1 MYLKSI
7 EVQGFK
13 SFANKIV
20 FDFHNGITGIVGPN
34 GSGKSNV
41 ADAVRWVLGEQSA
54 KQLRGAKMED
64 VIFAGTQNR
73 KPVGFAYVAITLD
86 NSDHAL
92 PVEYDEVTVSRR
104 VYRSGESEY
113 KINGHSCRLRD
124 VTEMFYDTGIG
135 KEGYS
140 IIGQGQIDKILSG
153 KPDERRELF
162 DEAAGIVK
170 FKRRKSAAIKKLEN
184 ERSNLV
190 RVNDIL
196 SELEK
201 QVGPLKQQSEKAKE
215 YLNYKT
221 DLKKYDVNAFLL
233 ETDRIRKETA
243 ELNGRLKI
251 VDDDLEDSKSEYD
264 NTKSEY
270 ESAENQLNDI
280 NAQIDENSQTV
291 SALELENQKLQGE
304 INVFTE
310 QIKTFNANKQLHSER
325 LLDIEKD
332 KQNKNNSVKELR
344 EQYNDLNTELSEY
357 NDKLAAIND
366 TAKALN
372 AEIEGISGQ
381 IDNRQNSIYD
391 NLTEQSTIK
400 AENQKFVTM
409 LEQLEIK
416 KSELTSHII
425 KGKSDESAQ
434 KQVIKSLT
442 AELDNAVGKLEDIN
456 NSIEESNT
464 SVTQLKA
471 EIAEK
476 NSELDKLTQNY
487 HREKSRLESLIN
499 ITERYDGYGNSIKK
513 IMELKDSNPGILGVI
528 ADIVKVEKQ
537 YETAIETALGG
548 TIQNIVTDKESTAK
562 ELIGYL
568 KQNKLG
574 RATFLPLNAIHARN
588 TLENEACINEKG
600 VIGVAS
606 NLVRVSFE
614 YEGLAKYL
622 LGRILVVDNI
632 DNALLIAKKYKY
644 TLRIVTLEGEQL
656 NPGGS
661 MTGGA
666 FRNSSNLLG
675 RRREIEELKQ
685 SVSNTN
691 KQITQEKAA
700 VADLRNQVAKYREAL
715 DSYNKLLRETHI
727 RKNTID
733 VNLKQAD
740 LKLSEIIA
748 SYGDDIKEQ
757 ASIDSEILKISES
770 RNQVSGNL
778 NLLDNQNEAARK
790 EIENLGKTLE
800 AKKSEEAAV
809 ALKIENLKISHSSI
823 EQKASF
829 INENIERLCKEL
841 DNLEE
846 EKTSIQEKISETK
859 ELVSAK
865 QADIELVKNSIEESE
880 RKITAIGEK
889 LEDLR
894 AAKEKVNAS
903 HKEFFKKREELN
915 EKIILLE
922 KDSMRLHNQYDRL
935 EESYDSLVDY
945 MWNEYE
951 LTYSYALEL
960 KSDELNN
967 INDIRKQINILKAAI
982 KKLGDVNVNAI
993 EEYKSVSERYEFMK
1007 TQHDDM
1013 IEAEESLMKVIE
1025 ELDEGMRTQ
1034 FTAKF
1039 EEIKVEFDK
1048 VFKELFGGGRGTIEL
1063 VEGEDDATKAIR
1075 RAVIAQLLSS
1085 SQESLAQWP
1094 DADVW
1099 CSMQISLDNLLS
1111 SLEKIGCFVLRKGA
1125 IESYYQFAPSTTYD
1139 EKPTKA
1145 VEETS
1150 NLQDQSEAYIREKY
1164 GDIIRALEFVALTK
1178 KVDES
1183 FAVKKELLSEL
1194 ALVIG
1199 MLPRISDTKE
1209 LYAAIKQAKGNN
1221 DSLFTYDPINE
1232 NGRLG
1237 VNVSIKSEIIDV
1249 SGFPFRIFCGD
1260 NVNDVVE
1267 RTICCSLA

>member
-270 ESAENQLNDI
+270 EAAENQLNDI

-381 IDNRQNSIYD
+381 IENRQNSIYD

-846 EKTSIQEKISETK
+846 EKTSIQEKIGETK

-865 QADIELVKNSIEESE
+865 QADIELVKNSIEQSE

-1025 ELDEGMRTQ
+1025 ELDEGMRAQ

-1063 VEGEDDATKAIR
+1063 VEGEDILEAGILIISQPPGKKLQNMM
-1075 RAVIAQLLSS
+1075 QLSGG
-1085 SQESLAQWP
+1085 
-1094 DADVW
+1094 
-1099 CSMQISLDNLLS
+1099 
-1111 SLEKIGCFVLRKGA
+1111 EK
-1125 IESYYQFAPSTTYD
+1125 
-1139 EKPTKA
+1139 
-1145 VEETS
+1145 
-1150 NLQDQSEAYIREKY
+1150 
-1164 GDIIRALEFVALTK
+1164 ALTAIALLFAIQNLK
-1178 KVDES
+1178 PSPFCLLDEIEAALDDSNVGRYANYLHKLTKHTQFIVITHRRGTMSAADRLYGITMQEKGVSTLVSVDLIENDLNDR
-1183 FAVKKELLSEL
+1183 KKES
-1194 ALVIG
+1194 
-1199 MLPRISDTKE
+1199 
-1209 LYAAIKQAKGNN
+1209 
-1221 DSLFTYDPINE
+1221 
-1232 NGRLG
+1232 
-1237 VNVSIKSEIIDV
+1237 
-1249 SGFPFRIFCGD
+1249 
-1260 NVNDVVE
+1260 
-1267 RTICCSLA
+1267 

>member
-270 ESAENQLNDI
+270 EAAENQLNDI
-280 NAQIDENSQTV
+280 NAKIDENSQTV

-644 TLRIVTLEGEQL
+644 SLRIVTLEGEQI

-846 EKTSIQEKISETK
+846 EKTSIQEKIGETK

-1063 VEGEDDATKAIR
+1063 VEGEDILEAGILIISQPPGKKLQNMM
-1075 RAVIAQLLSS
+1075 QLSGG
-1085 SQESLAQWP
+1085 
-1094 DADVW
+1094 
-1099 CSMQISLDNLLS
+1099 
-1111 SLEKIGCFVLRKGA
+1111 EK
-1125 IESYYQFAPSTTYD
+1125 
-1139 EKPTKA
+1139 
-1145 VEETS
+1145 
-1150 NLQDQSEAYIREKY
+1150 
-1164 GDIIRALEFVALTK
+1164 ALTAIALLFAIQNLK
-1178 KVDES
+1178 PSPFCLLDEIEAALDDSNVGRYANYLHKLTKHTQFIVITHRRGTMSAADRLYGITMQEKGVSTLVSVDLIENDLNDR
-1183 FAVKKELLSEL
+1183 KKES
-1194 ALVIG
+1194 
-1199 MLPRISDTKE
+1199 
-1209 LYAAIKQAKGNN
+1209 
-1221 DSLFTYDPINE
+1221 
-1232 NGRLG
+1232 
-1237 VNVSIKSEIIDV
+1237 
-1249 SGFPFRIFCGD
+1249 
-1260 NVNDVVE
+1260 
-1267 RTICCSLA
+1267 

>member
-113 KINGHSCRLRD
+113 KINGHTCRLKD

-170 FKRRKSAAIKKLEN
+170 FKRRKATAIKKLES

-201 QVGPLKQQSEKAKE
+201 QVGPLKVQSEKAKE
-215 YLNYKT
+215 YLNYKS

-243 ELNGRLKI
+243 ELDGKIQI
-251 VDDDLEDSKSEYD
+251 VDGDLETSKTEYD

-270 ESAENQLNDI
+270 EEAENKLNEI
-280 NAQIDENSQTV
+280 NSQIDENSQLA
-291 SALELENQKLQGE
+291 SSLELDKQRLQGE

-310 QIKTFNANKQLHSER
+310 QIKTFNANSQLHSER
-325 LLDIEKD
+325 IIDIEKD
-332 KQNKNNSVKELR
+332 KKTKQDTVKDLK
-344 EQYNDLNTELSEY
+344 EQYEELSKELSEY
-357 NDKLAAIND
+357 NEKLSAINAD
-366 TAKALN
+366 AKVLSD
-372 AEIEGISGQ
+372 EIEGISGQ

-400 AENQKFVTM
+400 AENQKFITM

-416 KSELTSHII
+416 KSELTSHVI

-434 KQVIKSLT
+434 KQVIQSLKDDCEN
-442 AELDNAVGKLEDIN
+442 AAKQLDDIN
-456 NSIEESNT
+456 ESIEDTNT
-464 SVTQLKA
+464 SITQLKNT
-471 EIAEK
+471 IAEK
-476 NSELDKLTQNY
+476 NGELDKLTQNY
-487 HREKSRLESLIN
+487 HREKSRLESLVN
-499 ITERYDGYGNSIKK
+499 ITERYDGYGNSIRK

-528 ADIVKVEKQ
+528 ADIIKVEKQ

-548 TIQNIVTDKESTAK
+548 TIQNIVTDKEATAK

-588 TLENEACINEKG
+588 TLEHEPCINEKG

-632 DNALLIAKKYKY
+632 DNALSIARKYKY

-675 RRREIEELKQ
+675 RRREIEELKL
-685 SVSNTN
+685 SVSSTS
-691 KQITQEKAA
+691 KQITEEKAA
-700 VADLRNQVAKYREAL
+700 ITDLRSQVAKCREAL
-715 DSYNKLLRETHI
+715 ESYNKLQRETHL

-740 LKLSEIIA
+740 VKLSEIIA
-748 SYGDDIKEQ
+748 SYSGDIKEQ
-757 ASIDSEILKISES
+757 AAIDAQIVKINES
-770 RNQVSGNL
+770 KNQVSGNL
-778 NLLDNQNEAARK
+778 NQLDSANEAARK
-790 EIENLGKTLE
+790 EIENLGKMLE
-800 AKKSEEAAV
+800 TKKAEENSIS
-809 ALKIENLKISHSSI
+809 LKIENLKISHSSV
-823 EQKASF
+823 EQKAAF
-829 INENIERLCKEL
+829 INENIQRLTGELEGLDKERE
-841 DNLEE
+841 
-846 EKTSIQEKISETK
+846 
-859 ELVSAK
+859 
-865 QADIELVKNSIEESE
+865 SIEE
-880 RKITAIGEK
+880 KIGETAGLVASKEKEIEAVKSAIEDAVSRIEESNKK
-889 LEDLR
+889 LEVLKGD
-894 AAKEKVNAS
+894 KEKVNAS
-903 HKEFFKKREELN
+903 HKVFFKKREELN
-915 EKIILLE
+915 EKIMLLE
-922 KDSMRLHNQYDRL
+922 KESMRLHNQYDKL
-935 EESYDSLVDY
+935 DESNDALVDY
-945 MWNEYE
+945 MWSEYE

-960 KSDELNN
+960 KSDELTN

-993 EEYKSVSERYEFMK
+993 EEYKSVSERYEFLK

-1013 IEAEESLMKVIE
+1013 IEAEESLMKVVA
-1025 ELDEGMRTQ
+1025 ELDEGMRVQ
-1034 FTAKF
+1034 FTTKF

-1063 VEGEDDATKAIR
+1063 VEGEDILEAGILIISQPPGKKLQNMM
-1075 RAVIAQLLSS
+1075 QLSGG
-1085 SQESLAQWP
+1085 
-1094 DADVW
+1094 
-1099 CSMQISLDNLLS
+1099 
-1111 SLEKIGCFVLRKGA
+1111 EK
-1125 IESYYQFAPSTTYD
+1125 
-1139 EKPTKA
+1139 
-1145 VEETS
+1145 
-1150 NLQDQSEAYIREKY
+1150 
-1164 GDIIRALEFVALTK
+1164 ALTAIALLFAIQNLK
-1178 KVDES
+1178 PSPFCLLDEIEAALDDSNVGRYANYLHKLTKHTQFIVITHRRGTMSAADRLYGITMQEKGVSTLVSVDLIENDLNDK
-1183 FAVKKELLSEL
+1183 KKE
-1194 ALVIG
+1194 
-1199 MLPRISDTKE
+1199 
-1209 LYAAIKQAKGNN
+1209 
-1221 DSLFTYDPINE
+1221 
-1232 NGRLG
+1232 
-1237 VNVSIKSEIIDV
+1237 
-1249 SGFPFRIFCGD
+1249 
-1260 NVNDVVE
+1260 
-1267 RTICCSLA
+1267 

>member
-280 NAQIDENSQTV
+280 NTQIDENSQTV

-476 NSELDKLTQNY
+476 NSELDKLTQKY

-606 NLVRVSFE
+606 NLVHVSFE

-846 EKTSIQEKISETK
+846 EKTSIQEKIGETK

-865 QADIELVKNSIEESE
+865 QADIELVKNSIEQSE

-894 AAKEKVNAS
+894 AAKGKVNAS

-1025 ELDEGMRTQ
+1025 ELDEGMRAQ

-1063 VEGEDDATKAIR
+1063 VEGEDILEAGILIISQPPGKKLQNMM
-1075 RAVIAQLLSS
+1075 QLSGG
-1085 SQESLAQWP
+1085 
-1094 DADVW
+1094 
-1099 CSMQISLDNLLS
+1099 
-1111 SLEKIGCFVLRKGA
+1111 EK
-1125 IESYYQFAPSTTYD
+1125 
-1139 EKPTKA
+1139 
-1145 VEETS
+1145 
-1150 NLQDQSEAYIREKY
+1150 
-1164 GDIIRALEFVALTK
+1164 ALTAIALLFAIQNLK
-1178 KVDES
+1178 PSPFCLLDEIEAALDDSNVGRYANYLHKLTKHTQFIVITHRRGTMSAADRLYGITMQEKGVSTLVSVDLIENDLNDR
-1183 FAVKKELLSEL
+1183 KKES
-1194 ALVIG
+1194 
-1199 MLPRISDTKE
+1199 
-1209 LYAAIKQAKGNN
+1209 
-1221 DSLFTYDPINE
+1221 
-1232 NGRLG
+1232 
-1237 VNVSIKSEIIDV
+1237 
-1249 SGFPFRIFCGD
+1249 
-1260 NVNDVVE
+1260 
-1267 RTICCSLA
+1267 

>member
-270 ESAENQLNDI
+270 EAAENQLNDI

-344 EQYNDLNTELSEY
+344 EQYNNLNTELSEY

-366 TAKALN
+366 AAKALN

-600 VIGVAS
+600 VIGVAN

-846 EKTSIQEKISETK
+846 EKTSIQEKIGETK

-1025 ELDEGMRTQ
+1025 ELDEGMRAQ

-1063 VEGEDDATKAIR
+1063 VEGEDILEAGILIISQPPGKKLQNMM
-1075 RAVIAQLLSS
+1075 QLSGG
-1085 SQESLAQWP
+1085 
-1094 DADVW
+1094 
-1099 CSMQISLDNLLS
+1099 
-1111 SLEKIGCFVLRKGA
+1111 EK
-1125 IESYYQFAPSTTYD
+1125 
-1139 EKPTKA
+1139 
-1145 VEETS
+1145 
-1150 NLQDQSEAYIREKY
+1150 
-1164 GDIIRALEFVALTK
+1164 ALTAIALLFAIQNLK
-1178 KVDES
+1178 PSPFCLLDEIEAALDDSNVGRYANYLHKLTKHTQFIVITHRRGTMSAADRLYGITMQEKGVSTLVSVDLIENDLNDR
-1183 FAVKKELLSEL
+1183 KKES
-1194 ALVIG
+1194 
-1199 MLPRISDTKE
+1199 
-1209 LYAAIKQAKGNN
+1209 
-1221 DSLFTYDPINE
+1221 
-1232 NGRLG
+1232 
-1237 VNVSIKSEIIDV
+1237 
-1249 SGFPFRIFCGD
+1249 
-1260 NVNDVVE
+1260 
-1267 RTICCSLA
+1267 

>member
-270 ESAENQLNDI
+270 ETAENQLNDI
-280 NAQIDENSQTV
+280 NVQIDENSQTV

-588 TLENEACINEKG
+588 TLENEVCINEKG

-748 SYGDDIKEQ
+748 SYGDAIKEQ

-846 EKTSIQEKISETK
+846 EKISIQEKIGETK

-1025 ELDEGMRTQ
+1025 ELDEGMRAQ

-1063 VEGEDDATKAIR
+1063 VEGEDILEAGILIISQPPGKKLQNMM
-1075 RAVIAQLLSS
+1075 QLSGG
-1085 SQESLAQWP
+1085 
-1094 DADVW
+1094 
-1099 CSMQISLDNLLS
+1099 
-1111 SLEKIGCFVLRKGA
+1111 EK
-1125 IESYYQFAPSTTYD
+1125 
-1139 EKPTKA
+1139 
-1145 VEETS
+1145 
-1150 NLQDQSEAYIREKY
+1150 
-1164 GDIIRALEFVALTK
+1164 ALTAIALLFAIQNLK
-1178 KVDES
+1178 PSPFCLLDEIEAALDDSNVGRYANYLHKLTKHTQFIVITHRRGTMSAADRLYGITMQEKGVSTLVSVDLIENDLNDR
-1183 FAVKKELLSEL
+1183 KKES
-1194 ALVIG
+1194 
-1199 MLPRISDTKE
+1199 
-1209 LYAAIKQAKGNN
+1209 
-1221 DSLFTYDPINE
+1221 
-1232 NGRLG
+1232 
-1237 VNVSIKSEIIDV
+1237 
-1249 SGFPFRIFCGD
+1249 
-1260 NVNDVVE
+1260 
-1267 RTICCSLA
+1267 

>member
-113 KINGHSCRLRD
+113 KINGHTCRLKD

-170 FKRRKSAAIKKLEN
+170 FKRRKATAIKKLES

-201 QVGPLKQQSEKAKE
+201 QVGPLKVQSEKAKE
-215 YLNYKT
+215 YLNYKS

-243 ELNGRLKI
+243 ELDGKIQI
-251 VDDDLEDSKSEYD
+251 VDGDLETSKTEYD

-270 ESAENQLNDI
+270 EEAENKLNEI
-280 NAQIDENSQTV
+280 NSQIDENSQLA
-291 SALELENQKLQGE
+291 SSLELDKQRLQGE

-310 QIKTFNANKQLHSER
+310 QIKTFNANSQLHSER
-325 LLDIEKD
+325 IIDIEKD
-332 KQNKNNSVKELR
+332 KKTKQDTVKDLK
-344 EQYNDLNTELSEY
+344 EQYEELSKELSEY
-357 NDKLAAIND
+357 NEKLSAINAD
-366 TAKALN
+366 AKVLSD
-372 AEIEGISGQ
+372 EIEGISGQ

-400 AENQKFVTM
+400 AENQKFITM

-416 KSELTSHII
+416 KSELTSHVI

-434 KQVIKSLT
+434 KQVIQSLKDDFEN
-442 AELDNAVGKLEDIN
+442 AAKQLDDIN
-456 NSIEESNT
+456 ESIEDTNT
-464 SVTQLKA
+464 SITQLKNT
-471 EIAEK
+471 IAEK
-476 NSELDKLTQNY
+476 NGELDKLTQNY
-487 HREKSRLESLIN
+487 HREKSRLESLVN
-499 ITERYDGYGNSIKK
+499 ITERYDGYGNSIRK

-528 ADIVKVEKQ
+528 ADIIKVEKQ

-548 TIQNIVTDKESTAK
+548 TIQNIVTDKEATAK

-588 TLENEACINEKG
+588 TLEHEPCINEKG

-632 DNALLIAKKYKY
+632 DNALSIARKYKY

-675 RRREIEELKQ
+675 RRREIEELKL
-685 SVSNTN
+685 SVSSTS
-691 KQITQEKAA
+691 KQITEEKAA
-700 VADLRNQVAKYREAL
+700 ITDLRSQVAKCREAL
-715 DSYNKLLRETHI
+715 ESYNKLQRETHL

-740 LKLSEIIA
+740 VKLSEIIA
-748 SYGDDIKEQ
+748 SYGGDIKEQ
-757 ASIDSEILKISES
+757 AAIDAQIVKINES
-770 RNQVSGNL
+770 KNQVSGNL
-778 NLLDNQNEAARK
+778 NQLDNANEAARK
-790 EIENLGKTLE
+790 EIENLGKMLE
-800 AKKSEEAAV
+800 TKKAEENSIS
-809 ALKIENLKISHSSI
+809 LKIENLKISHSSV
-823 EQKASF
+823 EQKAAF
-829 INENIERLCKEL
+829 INENIQRLTGELEGLDKERE
-841 DNLEE
+841 
-846 EKTSIQEKISETK
+846 
-859 ELVSAK
+859 
-865 QADIELVKNSIEESE
+865 SIEE
-880 RKITAIGEK
+880 KIGETAGLVASKEKEIEAVKSAIEDAVSRIEESNKK
-889 LEDLR
+889 LEVLKGD
-894 AAKEKVNAS
+894 KEKVNAS
-903 HKEFFKKREELN
+903 HKVFFKKREELN
-915 EKIILLE
+915 EKIMLLE
-922 KDSMRLHNQYDRL
+922 KESMRLHNQYDKL
-935 EESYDSLVDY
+935 DESNDALVDY
-945 MWNEYE
+945 MWSEYE

-960 KSDELNN
+960 KSDELTN

-993 EEYKSVSERYEFMK
+993 EEYKSVSERYEFLK

-1013 IEAEESLMKVIE
+1013 IEAEESLMKVVA
-1025 ELDEGMRTQ
+1025 ELDEGMRVQ
-1034 FTAKF
+1034 FTTKF

-1063 VEGEDDATKAIR
+1063 VEGEDILEAGILIISQPPGKKLQNMM
-1075 RAVIAQLLSS
+1075 QLSGG
-1085 SQESLAQWP
+1085 
-1094 DADVW
+1094 
-1099 CSMQISLDNLLS
+1099 
-1111 SLEKIGCFVLRKGA
+1111 EK
-1125 IESYYQFAPSTTYD
+1125 
-1139 EKPTKA
+1139 
-1145 VEETS
+1145 
-1150 NLQDQSEAYIREKY
+1150 
-1164 GDIIRALEFVALTK
+1164 ALTAIALLFAIQNLK
-1178 KVDES
+1178 PSPFCLLDEIEAALDDSNVGRYANYLHKLTKHTQFIVITHRRGTMSAADRLYGITMQEKGVSTLVSVDLIENDLNDK
-1183 FAVKKELLSEL
+1183 KKE
-1194 ALVIG
+1194 
-1199 MLPRISDTKE
+1199 
-1209 LYAAIKQAKGNN
+1209 
-1221 DSLFTYDPINE
+1221 
-1232 NGRLG
+1232 
-1237 VNVSIKSEIIDV
+1237 
-1249 SGFPFRIFCGD
+1249 
-1260 NVNDVVE
+1260 
-1267 RTICCSLA
+1267 

>member
-270 ESAENQLNDI
+270 EAAENQLNDI

-471 EIAEK
+471 EITEK

-513 IMELKDSNPGILGVI
+513 IMELKDSNPDILGVI

-809 ALKIENLKISHSSI
+809 SLKIENLKISHSSI

-846 EKTSIQEKISETK
+846 EKTSIQEKIGETK

-1063 VEGEDDATKAIR
+1063 VEGEDILEAGILIISQPPGKKLQNMM
-1075 RAVIAQLLSS
+1075 QLSGG
-1085 SQESLAQWP
+1085 
-1094 DADVW
+1094 
-1099 CSMQISLDNLLS
+1099 
-1111 SLEKIGCFVLRKGA
+1111 EK
-1125 IESYYQFAPSTTYD
+1125 
-1139 EKPTKA
+1139 
-1145 VEETS
+1145 
-1150 NLQDQSEAYIREKY
+1150 
-1164 GDIIRALEFVALTK
+1164 ALT
-1178 KVDES
+1178 
-1183 FAVKKELLSEL
+1183 AIALLL
-1194 ALVIG
+1194 QY
-1199 MLPRISDTKE
+1199 RI
-1209 LYAAIKQAKGNN
+1209 
-1221 DSLFTYDPINE
+1221 
-1232 NGRLG
+1232 
-1237 VNVSIKSEIIDV
+1237 
-1249 SGFPFRIFCGD
+1249 
-1260 NVNDVVE
+1260 
-1267 RTICCSLA
+1267 

>member
-270 ESAENQLNDI
+270 EAAENQLNDI

-471 EIAEK
+471 EITEK

-809 ALKIENLKISHSSI
+809 SLKIENLKISHSSI

-846 EKTSIQEKISETK
+846 EKTSIQEKIGETK

-880 RKITAIGEK
+880 RKITAIGKK

-1063 VEGEDDATKAIR
+1063 VEGEDILEAGILIISQPPGKKLQNMM
-1075 RAVIAQLLSS
+1075 QLSGG
-1085 SQESLAQWP
+1085 
-1094 DADVW
+1094 
-1099 CSMQISLDNLLS
+1099 
-1111 SLEKIGCFVLRKGA
+1111 EK
-1125 IESYYQFAPSTTYD
+1125 
-1139 EKPTKA
+1139 
-1145 VEETS
+1145 
-1150 NLQDQSEAYIREKY
+1150 
-1164 GDIIRALEFVALTK
+1164 ALTAIALLFAIQNLK
-1178 KVDES
+1178 PSPFCLLDEIEAALDDSNVGRYANYLHKLTKHTQFIVITHRRGTMSAADRLYGITMQEKGVSTLVSVDLIENDLNDR
-1183 FAVKKELLSEL
+1183 KKES
-1194 ALVIG
+1194 
-1199 MLPRISDTKE
+1199 
-1209 LYAAIKQAKGNN
+1209 
-1221 DSLFTYDPINE
+1221 
-1232 NGRLG
+1232 
-1237 VNVSIKSEIIDV
+1237 
-1249 SGFPFRIFCGD
+1249 
-1260 NVNDVVE
+1260 
-1267 RTICCSLA
+1267 

>member
-270 ESAENQLNDI
+270 EAAENQLNDI

-291 SALELENQKLQGE
+291 SALELESQKLQGE

-332 KQNKNNSVKELR
+332 KQNKNNAVKELR
-344 EQYNDLNTELSEY
+344 EQYNNLNTELSEY

-562 ELIGYL
+562 ELIGFL

-846 EKTSIQEKISETK
+846 EKTSIQEKIGETK

-865 QADIELVKNSIEESE
+865 QADIELVKNSIEQSE

-1025 ELDEGMRTQ
+1025 ELDEGMRAQ

-1063 VEGEDDATKAIR
+1063 VEGEDILEAGILIISQPPGKKLQNMM
-1075 RAVIAQLLSS
+1075 QLSGG
-1085 SQESLAQWP
+1085 
-1094 DADVW
+1094 
-1099 CSMQISLDNLLS
+1099 
-1111 SLEKIGCFVLRKGA
+1111 EK
-1125 IESYYQFAPSTTYD
+1125 
-1139 EKPTKA
+1139 
-1145 VEETS
+1145 
-1150 NLQDQSEAYIREKY
+1150 
-1164 GDIIRALEFVALTK
+1164 ALTAIALLFAIQNLK
-1178 KVDES
+1178 PSPFCLLDEIEAALDDSNVGRYANYLHKLTKHTQFIVITHRRGTMSAADRLYGITMQEKGVSTLVSVDLIENDLNDR
-1183 FAVKKELLSEL
+1183 KKES
-1194 ALVIG
+1194 
-1199 MLPRISDTKE
+1199 
-1209 LYAAIKQAKGNN
+1209 
-1221 DSLFTYDPINE
+1221 
-1232 NGRLG
+1232 
-1237 VNVSIKSEIIDV
+1237 
-1249 SGFPFRIFCGD
+1249 
-1260 NVNDVVE
+1260 
-1267 RTICCSLA
+1267 

>member
-270 ESAENQLNDI
+270 EAAENQLNDI

-357 NDKLAAIND
+357 NDKLTAIND

-644 TLRIVTLEGEQL
+644 SLRIVTLEGEQL

-846 EKTSIQEKISETK
+846 EKTSIQEKIGETK

-1063 VEGEDDATKAIR
+1063 VEGEDILEAGILIISQPPGKKLQNMM
-1075 RAVIAQLLSS
+1075 QLSGG
-1085 SQESLAQWP
+1085 
-1094 DADVW
+1094 
-1099 CSMQISLDNLLS
+1099 
-1111 SLEKIGCFVLRKGA
+1111 EK
-1125 IESYYQFAPSTTYD
+1125 
-1139 EKPTKA
+1139 
-1145 VEETS
+1145 
-1150 NLQDQSEAYIREKY
+1150 
-1164 GDIIRALEFVALTK
+1164 ALTAIALLFAIQNLK
-1178 KVDES
+1178 PSPFCLLDEIEAALDDSNVGRYANYLHKLTKHTQFIVITHRRGTMSAADRLYGITMQEKGVSTLVSVDLIENDLNDR
-1183 FAVKKELLSEL
+1183 KKES
-1194 ALVIG
+1194 
-1199 MLPRISDTKE
+1199 
-1209 LYAAIKQAKGNN
+1209 
-1221 DSLFTYDPINE
+1221 
-1232 NGRLG
+1232 
-1237 VNVSIKSEIIDV
+1237 
-1249 SGFPFRIFCGD
+1249 
-1260 NVNDVVE
+1260 
-1267 RTICCSLA
+1267 

>member
-270 ESAENQLNDI
+270 ETAENQLNDI

-442 AELDNAVGKLEDIN
+442 AKLDNAVGKLEDIN

-644 TLRIVTLEGEQL
+644 SLRIVTLEGEQL

-846 EKTSIQEKISETK
+846 EKTSIQEKIGETK

-880 RKITAIGEK
+880 RKITIGEK

-1063 VEGEDDATKAIR
+1063 VEGEDILEAGILIISQPPGKKLQNMM
-1075 RAVIAQLLSS
+1075 QLSGG
-1085 SQESLAQWP
+1085 
-1094 DADVW
+1094 
-1099 CSMQISLDNLLS
+1099 
-1111 SLEKIGCFVLRKGA
+1111 EK
-1125 IESYYQFAPSTTYD
+1125 
-1139 EKPTKA
+1139 
-1145 VEETS
+1145 
-1150 NLQDQSEAYIREKY
+1150 
-1164 GDIIRALEFVALTK
+1164 ALTAIALLFAIQNLK
-1178 KVDES
+1178 PSPFCLLDEIEAALDDSNVGRYANYLHKLTKHTQFIVITHRRGTMSAADRLYGITMQEKGVSTLVSVDLIENDLNDR
-1183 FAVKKELLSEL
+1183 KKES
-1194 ALVIG
+1194 
-1199 MLPRISDTKE
+1199 
-1209 LYAAIKQAKGNN
+1209 
-1221 DSLFTYDPINE
+1221 
-1232 NGRLG
+1232 
-1237 VNVSIKSEIIDV
+1237 
-1249 SGFPFRIFCGD
+1249 
-1260 NVNDVVE
+1260 
-1267 RTICCSLA
+1267 

>member
-270 ESAENQLNDI
+270 EAAENQLNDI

-357 NDKLAAIND
+357 NDKLVAIND

-456 NSIEESNT
+456 NSIEKSNT

-846 EKTSIQEKISETK
+846 EKTSIQEKIGETK

-1025 ELDEGMRTQ
+1025 ELDEGMRAQ

-1063 VEGEDDATKAIR
+1063 VEGEDILEAGILIISQPPGKKLQNMM
-1075 RAVIAQLLSS
+1075 QLSGG
-1085 SQESLAQWP
+1085 
-1094 DADVW
+1094 
-1099 CSMQISLDNLLS
+1099 
-1111 SLEKIGCFVLRKGA
+1111 EK
-1125 IESYYQFAPSTTYD
+1125 
-1139 EKPTKA
+1139 
-1145 VEETS
+1145 
-1150 NLQDQSEAYIREKY
+1150 
-1164 GDIIRALEFVALTK
+1164 ALTAIALLFAIQNLK
-1178 KVDES
+1178 PSPFCLLDEIEAALDDSNVGRYANYLHKLTKHTQFIVITHRRGTMSAADRLYGITMQEKGVSTLVSVDLIENDLNDR
-1183 FAVKKELLSEL
+1183 KKES
-1194 ALVIG
+1194 
-1199 MLPRISDTKE
+1199 
-1209 LYAAIKQAKGNN
+1209 
-1221 DSLFTYDPINE
+1221 
-1232 NGRLG
+1232 
-1237 VNVSIKSEIIDV
+1237 
-1249 SGFPFRIFCGD
+1249 
-1260 NVNDVVE
+1260 
-1267 RTICCSLA
+1267 

>member
-251 VDDDLEDSKSEYD
+251 VDDDLEESKSEYD

-270 ESAENQLNDI
+270 EAAENQLNDI

-366 TAKALN
+366 TAKTLN

-644 TLRIVTLEGEQL
+644 SLRIVTLEGEQL

-748 SYGDDIKEQ
+748 SYGEDIKEQ

-800 AKKSEEAAV
+800 AKKSEEAAI

-846 EKTSIQEKISETK
+846 EKTSIQEKIGETK

-1025 ELDEGMRTQ
+1025 ELDEGMRAQ

-1063 VEGEDDATKAIR
+1063 VEGEDILEAGILIISQPPGKKLQNMM
-1075 RAVIAQLLSS
+1075 QLSGG
-1085 SQESLAQWP
+1085 
-1094 DADVW
+1094 
-1099 CSMQISLDNLLS
+1099 
-1111 SLEKIGCFVLRKGA
+1111 EK
-1125 IESYYQFAPSTTYD
+1125 
-1139 EKPTKA
+1139 
-1145 VEETS
+1145 
-1150 NLQDQSEAYIREKY
+1150 
-1164 GDIIRALEFVALTK
+1164 ALTAIALLFAIQNLK
-1178 KVDES
+1178 PSPFCLLDEIEAALDDSNVGRYANYLHKLTKHTQFIVITHRRGTMSAADRLYGITMQEKGVSALVSVDLI
-1183 FAVKKELLSEL
+1183 ANDLDKKKE
-1194 ALVIG
+1194 
-1199 MLPRISDTKE
+1199 
-1209 LYAAIKQAKGNN
+1209 
-1221 DSLFTYDPINE
+1221 
-1232 NGRLG
+1232 
-1237 VNVSIKSEIIDV
+1237 
-1249 SGFPFRIFCGD
+1249 
-1260 NVNDVVE
+1260 
-1267 RTICCSLA
+1267 

>member
-270 ESAENQLNDI
+270 EAAENQLNDI

-548 TIQNIVTDKESTAK
+548 TIQNIVTDKEATAK

-846 EKTSIQEKISETK
+846 EKTSIQEKIGETK

-865 QADIELVKNSIEESE
+865 QADIELVKNSIEQSE

-1013 IEAEESLMKVIE
+1013 IEAEESLMKVID
-1025 ELDEGMRTQ
+1025 ELDEGMRAQ

-1063 VEGEDDATKAIR
+1063 VEGEDILEAGILIISQPPGKKLQNMM
-1075 RAVIAQLLSS
+1075 QLSGG
-1085 SQESLAQWP
+1085 
-1094 DADVW
+1094 
-1099 CSMQISLDNLLS
+1099 
-1111 SLEKIGCFVLRKGA
+1111 EK
-1125 IESYYQFAPSTTYD
+1125 
-1139 EKPTKA
+1139 
-1145 VEETS
+1145 
-1150 NLQDQSEAYIREKY
+1150 
-1164 GDIIRALEFVALTK
+1164 ALTAIALLFAIQNLK
-1178 KVDES
+1178 PSPFCLLDEIEAALDDSNVGRYANYLHKLTKHTQFIVITHRRGTMSAADRLYGITMQEKGVSTLVSVDLIENDLNDR
-1183 FAVKKELLSEL
+1183 KKES
-1194 ALVIG
+1194 
-1199 MLPRISDTKE
+1199 
-1209 LYAAIKQAKGNN
+1209 
-1221 DSLFTYDPINE
+1221 
-1232 NGRLG
+1232 
-1237 VNVSIKSEIIDV
+1237 
-1249 SGFPFRIFCGD
+1249 
-1260 NVNDVVE
+1260 
-1267 RTICCSLA
+1267 

>member
-270 ESAENQLNDI
+270 ETAENQLNDI

-748 SYGDDIKEQ
+748 SYGDAIKEQ

-846 EKTSIQEKISETK
+846 EKTSIQEKIGETK

-1025 ELDEGMRTQ
+1025 ELDEGMRAQ

-1063 VEGEDDATKAIR
+1063 VEGEDILEAGILIISQPPGKKLQNMM
-1075 RAVIAQLLSS
+1075 QLSGG
-1085 SQESLAQWP
+1085 
-1094 DADVW
+1094 
-1099 CSMQISLDNLLS
+1099 
-1111 SLEKIGCFVLRKGA
+1111 EK
-1125 IESYYQFAPSTTYD
+1125 
-1139 EKPTKA
+1139 
-1145 VEETS
+1145 
-1150 NLQDQSEAYIREKY
+1150 
-1164 GDIIRALEFVALTK
+1164 ALTAIALLFAIQNLK
-1178 KVDES
+1178 PSPFCLLDEIEAALDDSNVGRYANYLDKLTKHTQFIVITHRRGTMSAADRLYGITMQEKGVSTLVSVDLIENDLNDR
-1183 FAVKKELLSEL
+1183 KKES
-1194 ALVIG
+1194 
-1199 MLPRISDTKE
+1199 
-1209 LYAAIKQAKGNN
+1209 
-1221 DSLFTYDPINE
+1221 
-1232 NGRLG
+1232 
-1237 VNVSIKSEIIDV
+1237 
-1249 SGFPFRIFCGD
+1249 
-1260 NVNDVVE
+1260 
-1267 RTICCSLA
+1267 

>member
-280 NAQIDENSQTV
+280 NTQIDENSQTV

-846 EKTSIQEKISETK
+846 EKTSIQEKIGETK

-880 RKITAIGEK
+880 RKITAIGER

-1025 ELDEGMRTQ
+1025 ELDEGMRAQ

-1063 VEGEDDATKAIR
+1063 VEGEDILEAGILIISQPPGKKLQNMM
-1075 RAVIAQLLSS
+1075 QLSGG
-1085 SQESLAQWP
+1085 
-1094 DADVW
+1094 
-1099 CSMQISLDNLLS
+1099 
-1111 SLEKIGCFVLRKGA
+1111 EK
-1125 IESYYQFAPSTTYD
+1125 
-1139 EKPTKA
+1139 
-1145 VEETS
+1145 
-1150 NLQDQSEAYIREKY
+1150 
-1164 GDIIRALEFVALTK
+1164 ALTAIALLFAIQNLK
-1178 KVDES
+1178 PSPFCLLDEIEAALDDSNVGRYANYLHKLTKHTQFIVITHRRGTMSAADRLYGITMQEKGVSTLVSVDLIENDLNDR
-1183 FAVKKELLSEL
+1183 KKES
-1194 ALVIG
+1194 
-1199 MLPRISDTKE
+1199 
-1209 LYAAIKQAKGNN
+1209 
-1221 DSLFTYDPINE
+1221 
-1232 NGRLG
+1232 
-1237 VNVSIKSEIIDV
+1237 
-1249 SGFPFRIFCGD
+1249 
-1260 NVNDVVE
+1260 
-1267 RTICCSLA
+1267 

>member
-270 ESAENQLNDI
+270 ETAENQLNDI

-800 AKKSEEAAV
+800 SKKSEEAAV

-846 EKTSIQEKISETK
+846 EKTSIQEKIDETK

-894 AAKEKVNAS
+894 VAKEKVNAS

-922 KDSMRLHNQYDRL
+922 KDNMRLHNQYDRL

-1063 VEGEDDATKAIR
+1063 VEGEDILEAGILIISQPPGKKLQNMM
-1075 RAVIAQLLSS
+1075 QLSGG
-1085 SQESLAQWP
+1085 
-1094 DADVW
+1094 
-1099 CSMQISLDNLLS
+1099 
-1111 SLEKIGCFVLRKGA
+1111 EK
-1125 IESYYQFAPSTTYD
+1125 
-1139 EKPTKA
+1139 
-1145 VEETS
+1145 
-1150 NLQDQSEAYIREKY
+1150 
-1164 GDIIRALEFVALTK
+1164 ALTAIALLFAIQNLK
-1178 KVDES
+1178 PSPFCLLDEIEAALDDSNVGRYANYLHKLTKHTQFIVITHRRGTMSAADRLYGITMQEKGVSTLVSVDLIENDLNDR
-1183 FAVKKELLSEL
+1183 KKES
-1194 ALVIG
+1194 
-1199 MLPRISDTKE
+1199 
-1209 LYAAIKQAKGNN
+1209 
-1221 DSLFTYDPINE
+1221 
-1232 NGRLG
+1232 
-1237 VNVSIKSEIIDV
+1237 
-1249 SGFPFRIFCGD
+1249 
-1260 NVNDVVE
+1260 
-1267 RTICCSLA
+1267 

>member
-251 VDDDLEDSKSEYD
+251 VDDDLEESKSEYD

-270 ESAENQLNDI
+270 EAAENQLNDI

-562 ELIGYL
+562 ELIVYL

-846 EKTSIQEKISETK
+846 EKTSIQEKIGETK

-865 QADIELVKNSIEESE
+865 QADIELVKNSIEQSE

-1063 VEGEDDATKAIR
+1063 VEGEDILEAGILIISQPPGKKLQNMM
-1075 RAVIAQLLSS
+1075 QLSGG
-1085 SQESLAQWP
+1085 
-1094 DADVW
+1094 
-1099 CSMQISLDNLLS
+1099 
-1111 SLEKIGCFVLRKGA
+1111 EK
-1125 IESYYQFAPSTTYD
+1125 
-1139 EKPTKA
+1139 
-1145 VEETS
+1145 
-1150 NLQDQSEAYIREKY
+1150 
-1164 GDIIRALEFVALTK
+1164 ALTAIALLFAIQNLK
-1178 KVDES
+1178 PSPFCLLDEIEAALDDSNVGRYANYLHKLTKHTQFIVITHRRGTMSAADRLYGITMQEKGVSTLVSVDLIENDLNDR
-1183 FAVKKELLSEL
+1183 KKES
-1194 ALVIG
+1194 
-1199 MLPRISDTKE
+1199 
-1209 LYAAIKQAKGNN
+1209 
-1221 DSLFTYDPINE
+1221 
-1232 NGRLG
+1232 
-1237 VNVSIKSEIIDV
+1237 
-1249 SGFPFRIFCGD
+1249 
-1260 NVNDVVE
+1260 
-1267 RTICCSLA
+1267 

>member
-366 TAKALN
+366 TAKVLN

-757 ASIDSEILKISES
+757 AFIDSEILKISES

-800 AKKSEEAAV
+800 TKKSEEAAV

-846 EKTSIQEKISETK
+846 EKTSIQEKIGETK

-1025 ELDEGMRTQ
+1025 ELDEGMRAQ

-1063 VEGEDDATKAIR
+1063 VEGEDILEAGILIISQPPGKKLQNMM
-1075 RAVIAQLLSS
+1075 QLSGG
-1085 SQESLAQWP
+1085 
-1094 DADVW
+1094 
-1099 CSMQISLDNLLS
+1099 
-1111 SLEKIGCFVLRKGA
+1111 EK
-1125 IESYYQFAPSTTYD
+1125 
-1139 EKPTKA
+1139 
-1145 VEETS
+1145 
-1150 NLQDQSEAYIREKY
+1150 
-1164 GDIIRALEFVALTK
+1164 ALTAIALLFAIQNLK
-1178 KVDES
+1178 PSPFCLLDEIEAALDDSNVGRYANYLHKLTKHTQFIVITHRRGTMSAADRLYGITMQEKGVSTLVSVDLIENDLNDR
-1183 FAVKKELLSEL
+1183 KKES
-1194 ALVIG
+1194 
-1199 MLPRISDTKE
+1199 
-1209 LYAAIKQAKGNN
+1209 
-1221 DSLFTYDPINE
+1221 
-1232 NGRLG
+1232 
-1237 VNVSIKSEIIDV
+1237 
-1249 SGFPFRIFCGD
+1249 
-1260 NVNDVVE
+1260 
-1267 RTICCSLA
+1267 

>member
-86 NSDHAL
+86 NSDNAL

-201 QVGPLKQQSEKAKE
+201 QVDPLKQQSEKAKE

-270 ESAENQLNDI
+270 EAAENQLNDI

-700 VADLRNQVAKYREAL
+700 VADLRNQVAKYSEAL

-846 EKTSIQEKISETK
+846 EKTSIQEKIGETK

-1025 ELDEGMRTQ
+1025 ELDEGMRAQ

-1063 VEGEDDATKAIR
+1063 VEGEDILEAGILIISQPPGKKLQNMM
-1075 RAVIAQLLSS
+1075 QLSGG
-1085 SQESLAQWP
+1085 
-1094 DADVW
+1094 
-1099 CSMQISLDNLLS
+1099 
-1111 SLEKIGCFVLRKGA
+1111 EK
-1125 IESYYQFAPSTTYD
+1125 
-1139 EKPTKA
+1139 
-1145 VEETS
+1145 
-1150 NLQDQSEAYIREKY
+1150 
-1164 GDIIRALEFVALTK
+1164 ALTAIALLFAIQNLK
-1178 KVDES
+1178 PSPFCLLDEIEAALDDSNVGRYANYLHKLTKHTQFIVITHRRGTMSAADRLYGITMQEKGVSTLVSVDLIENDLNDR
-1183 FAVKKELLSEL
+1183 KKES
-1194 ALVIG
+1194 
-1199 MLPRISDTKE
+1199 
-1209 LYAAIKQAKGNN
+1209 
-1221 DSLFTYDPINE
+1221 
-1232 NGRLG
+1232 
-1237 VNVSIKSEIIDV
+1237 
-1249 SGFPFRIFCGD
+1249 
-1260 NVNDVVE
+1260 
-1267 RTICCSLA
+1267 

>member
-243 ELNGRLKI
+243 ELNDRLKI

-270 ESAENQLNDI
+270 EAAENQLNDI

-291 SALELENQKLQGE
+291 SALELESQKLQGE

-332 KQNKNNSVKELR
+332 KQNKNNAVKELR
-344 EQYNDLNTELSEY
+344 EQYNNLNTELSEY

-562 ELIGYL
+562 ELIGFL

-800 AKKSEEAAV
+800 TKKSEEAAV

-846 EKTSIQEKISETK
+846 EKTSIQEKIGETK

-1025 ELDEGMRTQ
+1025 ELDEGMRAQ

-1063 VEGEDDATKAIR
+1063 VEGEDILEAGILIISQPPGKKLQNMM
-1075 RAVIAQLLSS
+1075 QLSGG
-1085 SQESLAQWP
+1085 
-1094 DADVW
+1094 
-1099 CSMQISLDNLLS
+1099 
-1111 SLEKIGCFVLRKGA
+1111 EK
-1125 IESYYQFAPSTTYD
+1125 
-1139 EKPTKA
+1139 
-1145 VEETS
+1145 
-1150 NLQDQSEAYIREKY
+1150 
-1164 GDIIRALEFVALTK
+1164 ALTAIALLFAIQNLK
-1178 KVDES
+1178 PSPFCLLDEIEAALDDSNVGRYANYLHKLTKHTQFIVITHRRGTMSAADRLYGITMQEKGVSTLVSVDLIENDLNDK
-1183 FAVKKELLSEL
+1183 KKES
-1194 ALVIG
+1194 
-1199 MLPRISDTKE
+1199 
-1209 LYAAIKQAKGNN
+1209 
-1221 DSLFTYDPINE
+1221 
-1232 NGRLG
+1232 
-1237 VNVSIKSEIIDV
+1237 
-1249 SGFPFRIFCGD
+1249 
-1260 NVNDVVE
+1260 
-1267 RTICCSLA
+1267 

>member
-270 ESAENQLNDI
+270 EAAENQLNDI

-632 DNALLIAKKYKY
+632 DNALLIAKKNKY

-846 EKTSIQEKISETK
+846 EKTSIQEKIGETK

-1063 VEGEDDATKAIR
+1063 VEGEDILEAGILIISQPPGKKLQNMM
-1075 RAVIAQLLSS
+1075 QLSGG
-1085 SQESLAQWP
+1085 
-1094 DADVW
+1094 
-1099 CSMQISLDNLLS
+1099 
-1111 SLEKIGCFVLRKGA
+1111 EK
-1125 IESYYQFAPSTTYD
+1125 
-1139 EKPTKA
+1139 
-1145 VEETS
+1145 
-1150 NLQDQSEAYIREKY
+1150 
-1164 GDIIRALEFVALTK
+1164 ALTAIALLFAIQNLK
-1178 KVDES
+1178 PSPFCLLDEIEAALDDSNVGRYANYLHKLTKHTQFIVITHRRGTMSAADRLYGITMQEKGVSTLVSVDLIENDLNDR
-1183 FAVKKELLSEL
+1183 KKES
-1194 ALVIG
+1194 
-1199 MLPRISDTKE
+1199 
-1209 LYAAIKQAKGNN
+1209 
-1221 DSLFTYDPINE
+1221 
-1232 NGRLG
+1232 
-1237 VNVSIKSEIIDV
+1237 
-1249 SGFPFRIFCGD
+1249 
-1260 NVNDVVE
+1260 
-1267 RTICCSLA
+1267 

>member
-243 ELNGRLKI
+243 ELNDRLKI

-270 ESAENQLNDI
+270 EAAENQLNDI

-513 IMELKDSNPGILGVI
+513 IMELKDSNLGILGVI

-548 TIQNIVTDKESTAK
+548 TIQNIVTDKEATAK

-846 EKTSIQEKISETK
+846 EKTSIQEKIGETK

-865 QADIELVKNSIEESE
+865 QADIELVKNSIEQSE

-1013 IEAEESLMKVIE
+1013 IEAEESLMKVID
-1025 ELDEGMRTQ
+1025 ELDEGMRAQ

-1063 VEGEDDATKAIR
+1063 VEGEDILEAGILIISQPPGKKLQNMM
-1075 RAVIAQLLSS
+1075 QLSGG
-1085 SQESLAQWP
+1085 
-1094 DADVW
+1094 
-1099 CSMQISLDNLLS
+1099 
-1111 SLEKIGCFVLRKGA
+1111 EK
-1125 IESYYQFAPSTTYD
+1125 
-1139 EKPTKA
+1139 
-1145 VEETS
+1145 
-1150 NLQDQSEAYIREKY
+1150 
-1164 GDIIRALEFVALTK
+1164 ALTAIALLFAIQNLK
-1178 KVDES
+1178 PSPFCLLDEIEAALDDSNVGRYANYLHKLTKHTQFIVITHRRGTMSAADRLYGITMQEKGVSTLVSVDLIENDLNDR
-1183 FAVKKELLSEL
+1183 KKES
-1194 ALVIG
+1194 
-1199 MLPRISDTKE
+1199 
-1209 LYAAIKQAKGNN
+1209 
-1221 DSLFTYDPINE
+1221 
-1232 NGRLG
+1232 
-1237 VNVSIKSEIIDV
+1237 
-1249 SGFPFRIFCGD
+1249 
-1260 NVNDVVE
+1260 
-1267 RTICCSLA
+1267 

>member
-243 ELNGRLKI
+243 ELNDRLKI

-270 ESAENQLNDI
+270 EAAENQLNDI

-846 EKTSIQEKISETK
+846 EKTSIQEKIGETK

-865 QADIELVKNSIEESE
+865 QADIELVKNSIEQSE

-1063 VEGEDDATKAIR
+1063 VEGEDILEAGILIISQPPGKKLQNMM
-1075 RAVIAQLLSS
+1075 QLSGG
-1085 SQESLAQWP
+1085 
-1094 DADVW
+1094 
-1099 CSMQISLDNLLS
+1099 
-1111 SLEKIGCFVLRKGA
+1111 EK
-1125 IESYYQFAPSTTYD
+1125 
-1139 EKPTKA
+1139 
-1145 VEETS
+1145 
-1150 NLQDQSEAYIREKY
+1150 
-1164 GDIIRALEFVALTK
+1164 ALTAIALLFAIQNLK
-1178 KVDES
+1178 PSPFCLLDEIEAALDDSNVGRYANYLHKLTKHTQFIVITHRRGTMSAADRLYGITMQEKGVSTLVSVDLIENDLNDR
-1183 FAVKKELLSEL
+1183 KKES
-1194 ALVIG
+1194 
-1199 MLPRISDTKE
+1199 
-1209 LYAAIKQAKGNN
+1209 
-1221 DSLFTYDPINE
+1221 
-1232 NGRLG
+1232 
-1237 VNVSIKSEIIDV
+1237 
-1249 SGFPFRIFCGD
+1249 
-1260 NVNDVVE
+1260 
-1267 RTICCSLA
+1267 

>member
-270 ESAENQLNDI
+270 EAAENQLNDI

-310 QIKTFNANKQLHSER
+310 QIKTFNANKQLHSES

-471 EIAEK
+471 EITEK

-846 EKTSIQEKISETK
+846 EKTSIQEKIGETK

-865 QADIELVKNSIEESE
+865 QADIELVKNSIEQSE

-1063 VEGEDDATKAIR
+1063 VEGEDILEAGILIISQPPGKKLQNMM
-1075 RAVIAQLLSS
+1075 QLSGG
-1085 SQESLAQWP
+1085 
-1094 DADVW
+1094 
-1099 CSMQISLDNLLS
+1099 
-1111 SLEKIGCFVLRKGA
+1111 EK
-1125 IESYYQFAPSTTYD
+1125 
-1139 EKPTKA
+1139 
-1145 VEETS
+1145 
-1150 NLQDQSEAYIREKY
+1150 
-1164 GDIIRALEFVALTK
+1164 ALTAIALLFAIQNLK
-1178 KVDES
+1178 PSPFCLLDEIEAALDDSNVGRYANYLHKLTKHTQFIVITHRRGTMSAADRLYGITMQEKGVSTLVSVDLIENDLNDR
-1183 FAVKKELLSEL
+1183 KKES
-1194 ALVIG
+1194 
-1199 MLPRISDTKE
+1199 
-1209 LYAAIKQAKGNN
+1209 
-1221 DSLFTYDPINE
+1221 
-1232 NGRLG
+1232 
-1237 VNVSIKSEIIDV
+1237 
-1249 SGFPFRIFCGD
+1249 
-1260 NVNDVVE
+1260 
-1267 RTICCSLA
+1267 

>member
-270 ESAENQLNDI
+270 EAAENQLNDI

-357 NDKLAAIND
+357 NHKLAAIND

-644 TLRIVTLEGEQL
+644 SLRIVTLEGEQL

-748 SYGDDIKEQ
+748 SYGEDIKEQ

-846 EKTSIQEKISETK
+846 EKTYIQEKIGETK

-1025 ELDEGMRTQ
+1025 ELDEGMRAQ

-1063 VEGEDDATKAIR
+1063 VEGEDILEAGILIISQPPGKKLQNMM
-1075 RAVIAQLLSS
+1075 QLSGG
-1085 SQESLAQWP
+1085 
-1094 DADVW
+1094 
-1099 CSMQISLDNLLS
+1099 
-1111 SLEKIGCFVLRKGA
+1111 EK
-1125 IESYYQFAPSTTYD
+1125 
-1139 EKPTKA
+1139 
-1145 VEETS
+1145 
-1150 NLQDQSEAYIREKY
+1150 
-1164 GDIIRALEFVALTK
+1164 ALTAIALLFAIQNLK
-1178 KVDES
+1178 PSPFCLLDEIEAALDDSNVGRYANYLHKLTKHTQFIVITHRRGTMSAADRLYGITMQEKGVSTLVSVDLIENDLNDR
-1183 FAVKKELLSEL
+1183 KKES
-1194 ALVIG
+1194 
-1199 MLPRISDTKE
+1199 
-1209 LYAAIKQAKGNN
+1209 
-1221 DSLFTYDPINE
+1221 
-1232 NGRLG
+1232 
-1237 VNVSIKSEIIDV
+1237 
-1249 SGFPFRIFCGD
+1249 
-1260 NVNDVVE
+1260 
-1267 RTICCSLA
+1267 

>member
-113 KINGHSCRLRD
+113 KINGHSCRLKD

-280 NAQIDENSQTV
+280 NAQIDENSKTV

-434 KQVIKSLT
+434 EQVIKSLK
-442 AELDNAVGKLEDIN
+442 AELDNAVGQLEDIN

-476 NSELDKLTQNY
+476 NGELDKLTQNY

-548 TIQNIVTDKESTAK
+548 TIQNIVTDKEATAK

-757 ASIDSEILKISES
+757 ASIDSEIIKISES

-800 AKKSEEAAV
+800 VKKSEEAAV
-809 ALKIENLKISHSSI
+809 ALKIENLKISHSSV

-829 INENIERLCKEL
+829 INENIERLCEEL

-846 EKTSIQEKISETK
+846 EKTSIQEKIGETK

-960 KSDELNN
+960 KSEELDN

-1025 ELDEGMRTQ
+1025 ELDEGMRAQ

-1063 VEGEDDATKAIR
+1063 VEGEDILEAGILIISQPPGKKLQNMM
-1075 RAVIAQLLSS
+1075 QLSGG
-1085 SQESLAQWP
+1085 
-1094 DADVW
+1094 
-1099 CSMQISLDNLLS
+1099 
-1111 SLEKIGCFVLRKGA
+1111 EK
-1125 IESYYQFAPSTTYD
+1125 
-1139 EKPTKA
+1139 
-1145 VEETS
+1145 
-1150 NLQDQSEAYIREKY
+1150 
-1164 GDIIRALEFVALTK
+1164 ALTAIALLFAIQNLK
-1178 KVDES
+1178 PSPFCLLDEIEAALDDSNVGRYANYLHKLTKHTQFIVITHRRGTMSAADRLYGITMQEKGVSTLVSVDLIENDLNDR
-1183 FAVKKELLSEL
+1183 KKES
-1194 ALVIG
+1194 
-1199 MLPRISDTKE
+1199 
-1209 LYAAIKQAKGNN
+1209 
-1221 DSLFTYDPINE
+1221 
-1232 NGRLG
+1232 
-1237 VNVSIKSEIIDV
+1237 
-1249 SGFPFRIFCGD
+1249 
-1260 NVNDVVE
+1260 
-1267 RTICCSLA
+1267 

>member
-153 KPDERRELF
+153 KP
-162 DEAAGIVK
+162 
-170 FKRRKSAAIKKLEN
+170 AAIKKLEN

-270 ESAENQLNDI
+270 ETAENQLNDI

-614 YEGLAKYL
+614 YEGIAKYL

-748 SYGDDIKEQ
+748 SYGNDIKEQ

-823 EQKASF
+823 EQKSSF

-846 EKTSIQEKISETK
+846 EKTSIQEKIGETK

-1025 ELDEGMRTQ
+1025 ELDEGMRAQ

-1063 VEGEDDATKAIR
+1063 VEGEDILEAGILIISQPPGKKLQNMM
-1075 RAVIAQLLSS
+1075 QLSGG
-1085 SQESLAQWP
+1085 
-1094 DADVW
+1094 
-1099 CSMQISLDNLLS
+1099 
-1111 SLEKIGCFVLRKGA
+1111 EK
-1125 IESYYQFAPSTTYD
+1125 
-1139 EKPTKA
+1139 
-1145 VEETS
+1145 
-1150 NLQDQSEAYIREKY
+1150 
-1164 GDIIRALEFVALTK
+1164 ALTAIALLFAIQNLK
-1178 KVDES
+1178 PSPFCLLDEIEAALDDSNVGRYANYLHKLTKHTQFIVITHRRGTMSAADRLYGITMQEKGVSTLVSVDLIENDLNDR
-1183 FAVKKELLSEL
+1183 KKES
-1194 ALVIG
+1194 
-1199 MLPRISDTKE
+1199 
-1209 LYAAIKQAKGNN
+1209 
-1221 DSLFTYDPINE
+1221 
-1232 NGRLG
+1232 
-1237 VNVSIKSEIIDV
+1237 
-1249 SGFPFRIFCGD
+1249 
-1260 NVNDVVE
+1260 
-1267 RTICCSLA
+1267 

>member
-243 ELNGRLKI
+243 ELNDRLKI

-270 ESAENQLNDI
+270 EAAENQLNDI

-291 SALELENQKLQGE
+291 SALELESQKLQGE

-548 TIQNIVTDKESTAK
+548 TIQNIVTDKEATAK

-846 EKTSIQEKISETK
+846 EKTSIQEKIGETK

-865 QADIELVKNSIEESE
+865 QADIELVKNSIEQSE

-1025 ELDEGMRTQ
+1025 ELDEGMRAQ

-1063 VEGEDDATKAIR
+1063 VEGEDILEAGILIISQPPGKKLQNMM
-1075 RAVIAQLLSS
+1075 QLSGG
-1085 SQESLAQWP
+1085 
-1094 DADVW
+1094 
-1099 CSMQISLDNLLS
+1099 
-1111 SLEKIGCFVLRKGA
+1111 EK
-1125 IESYYQFAPSTTYD
+1125 
-1139 EKPTKA
+1139 
-1145 VEETS
+1145 
-1150 NLQDQSEAYIREKY
+1150 
-1164 GDIIRALEFVALTK
+1164 ALTAIALLFAIQNLK
-1178 KVDES
+1178 PSPFCLLDEIEAALDDSNVGRYANYLHKLTKHTQFIVITHRRGTMSAADRLYGITMQEKGVSTLVSVDLIENDLNDR
-1183 FAVKKELLSEL
+1183 KKESSK
-1194 ALVIG
+1194 I
-1199 MLPRISDTKE
+1199 
-1209 LYAAIKQAKGNN
+1209 Y
-1221 DSLFTYDPINE
+1221 
-1232 NGRLG
+1232 
-1237 VNVSIKSEIIDV
+1237 
-1249 SGFPFRIFCGD
+1249 
-1260 NVNDVVE
+1260 
-1267 RTICCSLA
+1267 

>member
-270 ESAENQLNDI
+270 ETAENQLNDI

-666 FRNSSNLLG
+666 FRNSSNRLG

-748 SYGDDIKEQ
+748 SYGDAIKEQ

-846 EKTSIQEKISETK
+846 EKTSIQEKIGETK

-1025 ELDEGMRTQ
+1025 ELDEGMRAQ

-1063 VEGEDDATKAIR
+1063 VEGEDILEAGILIISQPPGKKLQNMM
-1075 RAVIAQLLSS
+1075 QLSGG
-1085 SQESLAQWP
+1085 
-1094 DADVW
+1094 
-1099 CSMQISLDNLLS
+1099 
-1111 SLEKIGCFVLRKGA
+1111 EK
-1125 IESYYQFAPSTTYD
+1125 
-1139 EKPTKA
+1139 
-1145 VEETS
+1145 
-1150 NLQDQSEAYIREKY
+1150 
-1164 GDIIRALEFVALTK
+1164 ALTAIALLFAIQNLK
-1178 KVDES
+1178 PSPFCLLDEIEAALDDSNVGRYANYLHKLTKHTQFIVITHRRGTMSAADRLYGITMQEKGVSTLVSVDLIENDLNDR
-1183 FAVKKELLSEL
+1183 KKES
-1194 ALVIG
+1194 
-1199 MLPRISDTKE
+1199 
-1209 LYAAIKQAKGNN
+1209 
-1221 DSLFTYDPINE
+1221 
-1232 NGRLG
+1232 
-1237 VNVSIKSEIIDV
+1237 
-1249 SGFPFRIFCGD
+1249 
-1260 NVNDVVE
+1260 
-1267 RTICCSLA
+1267 

>member
-243 ELNGRLKI
+243 ELNDRLKI

-270 ESAENQLNDI
+270 EAAENQLNDI
-280 NAQIDENSQTV
+280 NTQIDENSQTV

-513 IMELKDSNPGILGVI
+513 IMELKDGNPGILGVI

-846 EKTSIQEKISETK
+846 EKTSIQEKIGETK

-1063 VEGEDDATKAIR
+1063 VEGEDILEAGILIISQPPGKKLQNMM
-1075 RAVIAQLLSS
+1075 QLSGG
-1085 SQESLAQWP
+1085 
-1094 DADVW
+1094 
-1099 CSMQISLDNLLS
+1099 
-1111 SLEKIGCFVLRKGA
+1111 EK
-1125 IESYYQFAPSTTYD
+1125 
-1139 EKPTKA
+1139 
-1145 VEETS
+1145 
-1150 NLQDQSEAYIREKY
+1150 
-1164 GDIIRALEFVALTK
+1164 ALTAIALLFAIQNLK
-1178 KVDES
+1178 PSPFCLLDEIEAALDDSNVGRYANYLHKLTKHTQFIVITHRRGTMSAADRLYGITMQEKGVSTLVSVDLIENDLNDR
-1183 FAVKKELLSEL
+1183 KKES
-1194 ALVIG
+1194 
-1199 MLPRISDTKE
+1199 
-1209 LYAAIKQAKGNN
+1209 
-1221 DSLFTYDPINE
+1221 
-1232 NGRLG
+1232 
-1237 VNVSIKSEIIDV
+1237 
-1249 SGFPFRIFCGD
+1249 
-1260 NVNDVVE
+1260 
-1267 RTICCSLA
+1267 

>member
-243 ELNGRLKI
+243 ELNDRLKI

-270 ESAENQLNDI
+270 EAAENQLNDI

-291 SALELENQKLQGE
+291 SALELESQKLQGE

-332 KQNKNNSVKELR
+332 KQNKNNAVKELR
-344 EQYNDLNTELSEY
+344 EQYNNLNTELSEY

-562 ELIGYL
+562 ELIGFL

-809 ALKIENLKISHSSI
+809 ALKIENLKISYSSI

-846 EKTSIQEKISETK
+846 EKTSIQEKIGETK

-865 QADIELVKNSIEESE
+865 QADIELVKNSIEQSE

-1025 ELDEGMRTQ
+1025 ELDEGMRAQ

-1063 VEGEDDATKAIR
+1063 VEGEDILEAGILIISQPPGKKLQNMM
-1075 RAVIAQLLSS
+1075 QLSGG
-1085 SQESLAQWP
+1085 
-1094 DADVW
+1094 
-1099 CSMQISLDNLLS
+1099 
-1111 SLEKIGCFVLRKGA
+1111 EK
-1125 IESYYQFAPSTTYD
+1125 
-1139 EKPTKA
+1139 
-1145 VEETS
+1145 
-1150 NLQDQSEAYIREKY
+1150 
-1164 GDIIRALEFVALTK
+1164 ALTAIALLFAIQNLK
-1178 KVDES
+1178 PSPFCLLDEIEAALDDSNVGRYANYLHKLTKHTQFIVITHRRGTMSAADRLYGITMQEKGVSTLVSVDLIENDLNDR
-1183 FAVKKELLSEL
+1183 KKES
-1194 ALVIG
+1194 
-1199 MLPRISDTKE
+1199 
-1209 LYAAIKQAKGNN
+1209 
-1221 DSLFTYDPINE
+1221 
-1232 NGRLG
+1232 
-1237 VNVSIKSEIIDV
+1237 
-1249 SGFPFRIFCGD
+1249 
-1260 NVNDVVE
+1260 
-1267 RTICCSLA
+1267 